1 MQISICPSNP
11 PHCFFTKDTKTL
23 CGAPS
28 FPKIGVFFLKIL
40 AGPNAPK
47 YQSPKIT
54 FEYLVRFC
62 LLAVVTRFGFVI
74 D

>member
-1 MQISICPSNP
+1 MQMSICPSNP
-11 PHCFFTKDTKTL
+11 PHGFFTKDTKTL
-23 CGAPS
+23 FGAPS
-28 FPKIGVFFLKIL
+28 FTKIGVFFKIL

-47 YQSPKIT
+47 YQNPKIT

>member
-11 PHCFFTKDTKTL
+11 PHCFFYQRHKNPLWYDL
-23 CGAPS
+23 ISQNWS
-28 FPKIGVFFLKIL
+28 FCKIL
-40 AGPNAPK
+40 AGLNAPK
-47 YQSPKIT
+47 YQNPKIT